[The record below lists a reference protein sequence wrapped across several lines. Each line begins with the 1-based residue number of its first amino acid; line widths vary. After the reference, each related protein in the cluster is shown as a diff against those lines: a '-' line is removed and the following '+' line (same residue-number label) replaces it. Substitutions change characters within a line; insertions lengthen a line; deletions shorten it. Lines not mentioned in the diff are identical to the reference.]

1 VDAKPGEQPFAKMA
15 ATADAKFYGSLD
27 PTPFGNEMIESLAER
42 SVSAEQLG
50 KHPGIDLLAVSFSSN
65 DYVGHAKGPDSPEV
79 RDISIRTDRLLGK
92 LFDYLDSQV
101 GRDNWLFILTADHG
115 VAPVP
120 EVNVARKM
128 PGGRVD
134 NASLVAT
141 AENALSAKFGQGKW
155 IVSKGTPI
163 YLNRDLIREKKLNED
178 EVERVAAQALRD
190 APHVLRVYTRE
201 QILNGGAAG
210 DAVAQS
216 VNYGF
221 YGSRSGDL
229 VVLLDSYYLAGEANS
244 TGTTHGTPFN
254 YDTHV
259 PIVFMGAGIRPG
271 EYHRKVFVNDVAPT
285 LAAILQIEEP
295 SGSIGNVLNELWAAP
310 AAR

>member
-1 VDAKPGEQPFAKMA
+1 
-15 ATADAKFYGSLD
+15 
-27 PTPFGNEMIESLAER
+27 
-42 SVSAEQLG
+42 
-50 KHPGIDLLAVSFSSN
+50 
-65 DYVGHAKGPDSPEV
+65 
-79 RDISIRTDRLLGK
+79 
-92 LFDYLDSQV
+92 
-101 GRDNWLFILTADHG
+101 
-115 VAPVP
+115 
-120 EVNVARKM
+120 
-128 PGGRVD
+128 
-134 NASLVAT
+134 
-141 AENALSAKFGQGKW
+141 
-155 IVSKGTPI
+155 
-163 YLNRDLIREKKLNED
+163 
-178 EVERVAAQALRD
+178 VERVAAQALRD